1 MFIVSLTYEC
11 DIGDIEKHLDSH
23 IQYLE
28 RQYSKGI
35 FLVSGRKEP
44 RTGGIILARA
54 ESQTMLEGILA
65 EDPFKIHGLAHY
77 DITEFIPTN
86 AADMLS
92 VLIE

>member
-44 RTGGIILARA
+44 RTGGIILARRKPNNVRR
-54 ESQTMLEGILA
+54 ILA